1 MKGFGIGRIFGIN
14 IRVDWSWLL
23 IFALITWNLGK
34 SFEELH
40 PGWDAISRWG
50 LAALASVLFFA
61 SVLAHELA
69 HSLVARARGI
79 PVRSITLFMFGGV
92 SDIEREPD
100 SPLAE
105 FLIAIVGP
113 ITSLVL
119 GVGFL
124 MAGVGGLLLDQTVP
138 APEFSLARFGPAST
152 LFAWLGTVNLLLAVF
167 NMIPGFPLDGGRVLR
182 SVLWAITRAPVRAT
196 RWASMVGQVVAGSFM
211 LAGVTMIL
219 GLELPFLGGGPLNG
233 IWLGL
238 IGIFLWSAA
247 SQSYRR
253 ATMQGNLEGVPVRS
267 IMNTDVQVVSAHLGI
282 DALVQ
287 ERIQQ
292 SNNQAF
298 IVADSG
304 RMVGLVTLEDVVKV
318 PEEARRSTTVRH
330 IMTPSENLAVIA
342 PDEDASQAL
351 EQLEAGREVRPLP
364 VVRGNSV
371 VGLLRRRDIRRWLQL
386 HPRR

>member
-1 MKGFGIGRIFGIN
+1 
-14 IRVDWSWLL
+14 
-23 IFALITWNLGK
+23 
-34 SFEELH
+34 
-40 PGWDAISRWG
+40 
-50 LAALASVLFFA
+50 
-61 SVLAHELA
+61 
-69 HSLVARARGI
+69 
-79 PVRSITLFMFGGV
+79 
-92 SDIEREPD
+92 
-100 SPLAE
+100 
-105 FLIAIVGP
+105 
-113 ITSLVL
+113 
-119 GVGFL
+119 
-124 MAGVGGLLLDQTVP
+124 
-138 APEFSLARFGPAST
+138 
-152 LFAWLGTVNLLLAVF
+152 
-167 NMIPGFPLDGGRVLR
+167 
-182 SVLWAITRAPVRAT
+182 
-196 RWASMVGQVVAGSFM
+196 MVGQVVAGSFM

-247 SQSYRR
+247 SRSYRR